1 MNRIIVTLTGTLPLD
16 DYSRFMEKVLETTR
30 EDIDRNLKQV
40 PVSAKIIVNEDTIV
54 TSDMIMKR
62 VTTMSGHFEDA
73 YVENLSKIVRNTMI
87 DIKNEIDSMFDVNG
101 GAQVAYASKFRKYE
115 LGLEYNV
122 DNLDAAL
129 SKSDAQNIKDLSK
142 KIEERTRRSIKRS
155 FEKFNEEYSVK
166 TSRLARETLYNK
178 GIVDNEIIESLP
190 NNKLLMRLENDLSIL
205 DRQYF
210 NFERNLVIGEPEVN
224 ADVKQD

>member
-62 VTTMSGHFEDA
+62 VTTMSGHFEDS

-101 GAQVAYASKFRKYE
+101 GAQVAYANKFRKFE

-155 FEKFNEEYSVK
+155 FEKFNEEYSAK

-190 NNKLLMRLENDLSIL
+190 NKKLLMRLEDDLSIL
-205 DRQYF
+205 NKNYF
-210 NFERNLVIGEPEVN
+210 NFERNLVIGEPEVI